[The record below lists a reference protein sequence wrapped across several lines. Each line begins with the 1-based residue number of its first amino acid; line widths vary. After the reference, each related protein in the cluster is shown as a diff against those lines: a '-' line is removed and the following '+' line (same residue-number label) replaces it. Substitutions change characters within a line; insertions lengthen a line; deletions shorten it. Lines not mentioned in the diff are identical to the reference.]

1 MKKIITLGLPS
12 SGKSC
17 YLGVAVGFMS
27 RHKLYEMHKRNRDL
41 SRVTDTI
48 EGDMKAGKWVGKTT
62 GRMEYQFTKK
72 KKGWWKKVSWFDTE
86 YILHDWNGEYFQL
99 LGLDEDQAVKGWAK
113 AQEYIDGKKVA
124 GNELSDLYEADCRD
138 ADAILLFIDGKTLIE
153 KADDGESEKKR
164 TRESLYTLVE
174 ILRQSR
180 KERVISIVLT
190 KSDYL
195 ENYGEFLDT
204 NRKINA
210 KKVEDCLRDNYN
222 STFSEIESAGH
233 KVHVSLVSCIPV
245 KEHRSSLSGRGAVPN
260 EKWSLKDLT
269 KSNVNIYED
278 DLPNDML
285 APIRWVID
293 NT

>member
-1 MKKIITLGLPS
+1 MEKKIIALGLPS

-17 YLGVAVGFMS
+17 YLSVAVGFMF
-27 RHKLYEMHKRNRDL
+27 RHRMYDIVGLNRNL
-41 SRVTDTI
+41 QELTDEI
-48 EGDMKAGKWVGKTT
+48 KERMQSGKWVGKTT

-72 KKGWWKKVSWFDTE
+72 GWWEKVSWFDTE

-99 LGLDEDQAVKGWAK
+99 LGLDEEQAKKGWAK

-153 KADDGESEKKR
+153 KANDGESEKNR
-164 TRESLYTLVE
+164 TRESLYTLVD
-174 ILRQSR
+174 ILRQS
-180 KERVISIVLT
+180 KKKRVISIVLT

-210 KKVEDCLRDNYN
+210 KNVEDCMRDNYN
-222 STFSEIESAGH
+222 ATFSEIESAGH

-245 KEHRSSLSGRGAVPN
+245 REHRSSLSGRGAVPN
-260 EKWSLKDLT
+260 GGWAIDDLE
-269 KSNVNIYED
+269 KSNVNMSSID
-278 DLPNDML
+278 MPNDML

-293 NT
+293 NA